1 MEAMIR
7 EGDLV
12 RHGPDYF
19 VPGFLR
25 HFDHPDIVTACIAPR
40 PLMLLAPARD
50 EDMPASGVDELLAA
64 VEPAYAAAGAEDR
77 LEVHR
82 PDLHHVFLIE
92 HLEWVAGFFARH
104 LVGRHL

>member
-1 MEAMIR
+1 
-7 EGDLV
+7 
-12 RHGPDYF
+12 
-19 VPGFLR
+19 
-25 HFDHPDIVTACIAPR
+25 
-40 PLMLLAPARD
+40 MLLAPTRD